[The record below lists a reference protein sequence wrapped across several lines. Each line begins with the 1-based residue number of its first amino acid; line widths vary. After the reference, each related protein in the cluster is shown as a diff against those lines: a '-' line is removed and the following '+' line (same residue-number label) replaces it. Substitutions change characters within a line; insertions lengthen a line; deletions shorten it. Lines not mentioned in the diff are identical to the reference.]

1 MLAGYGHLLR
11 AAERLQWDEATL
23 DLAPDAEAW
32 RRLARYNRTP
42 LQRLLAGFWVAENAV
57 AEHLEVFEEQA
68 DDPELRACFAAQ
80 ADDERR
86 HARFFGR
93 VAREVM
99 GIDPETEA
107 PALAGSGVIEL
118 FERRL
123 PAMARALSSGER
135 ELSEAVTLYHL
146 VLEGVVFHVGQAT
159 ALTLLDRAG
168 TLPATREG
176 VARVQGDER
185 WHVGLGVRCL
195 QDTGVDHQALERT
208 LADAAGAA
216 RAWETDAVDPGQIA
230 RVVEQHR
237 RRLGQARARVP
248 AAA

>member
-11 AAERLQWDEATL
+11 AAERLQWDEAAL

-42 LQRLLAGFWVAENAV
+42 LRRLLAGFWVAEHAV
-57 AEHLEVFEEQA
+57 AEHLEAFEEHAA
-68 DDPELRACFAAQ
+68 DPGLAACFAAQ
-80 ADDERR
+80 AEDERR

-107 PALAGSGVIEL
+107 AAQAGDGVREL
-118 FERRL
+118 FEQRL
-123 PAMARALSSGER
+123 PAMAEALSSGER

-159 ALTLLDRAG
+159 ALALLDRAG
-168 TLPATREG
+168 TLAATREG
-176 VARVQGDER
+176 VARVQADER

-195 QDTGVDHQALERT
+195 QDTGVDPSALERT
-208 LADAAGAA
+208 LAEAAGAA
-216 RAWETDAVDPGQIA
+216 KAWQTDAVDPRLVAQ
-230 RVVEQHR
+230 VVEQHR
-237 RRLGQARARVP
+237 RRLGEARARVP
-248 AAA
+248 VAA

>member
-11 AAERLQWDEATL
+11 AAERLQWDEAAL

-42 LQRLLAGFWVAENAV
+42 LQRLLAGFWVAEHAV
-57 AEHLEVFEEQA
+57 AEHLEAFEENA
-68 DDPELRACFAAQ
+68 DDPELAACFAAQ

-99 GIDPETEA
+99 GMDPETEA
-107 PALAGSGVIEL
+107 AAHAGQGVMEL

-135 ELSEAVTLYHL
+135 PLSEAVTLYHL

-168 TLPATREG
+168 TLAGTREG
-176 VARVQGDER
+176 VARVQADER

-195 QDTGVDHQALERT
+195 QDTGVDERMLDRT
-208 LADAAGAA
+208 LSEAAIAA

-230 RVVEQHR
+230 HVVEQHR
-237 RRLGQARARVP
+237 RRLGQARERVP

>member
-11 AAERLQWDEATL
+11 AAERLRWDEAAL

-42 LQRLLAGFWVAENAV
+42 LQRLLAGFWVAEHAV
-57 AEHLEVFEEQA
+57 ADHLQVFEEHA
-68 DDPELRACFAAQ
+68 GDPALRACFAAQ

-99 GIDPETEA
+99 GIDPEADA
-107 PALAGSGVIEL
+107 PALAARGVVEL
-118 FERRL
+118 FDRRL
-123 PAMARALSSGER
+123 PAMARQLSSGER
-135 ELSEAVTLYHL
+135 ELSEAVALYHL
-146 VLEGVVFHVGQAT
+146 VLEGVVFNVGQAT
-159 ALTLLDRAG
+159 ALALLDRAG
-168 TLPATREG
+168 TLDATREG
-176 VARVQGDER
+176 LARVQGDER

-195 QDTGVDHQALERT
+195 QDTGVDPRVLDRT
-208 LADAAGAA
+208 LTEAGVAA
-216 RAWETDAVDPGQIA
+216 RAWETDAVDPGQVA

-237 RRLGQARARVP
+237 RRLGQARTGAP
-248 AAA
+248 AVA

>member
-11 AAERLQWDEATL
+11 AAERLQWDEAAF

-42 LQRLLAGFWVAENAV
+42 LRRLLAGFWVAENAV
-57 AEHLEVFEEQA
+57 ADHLEAFEEHA

-99 GIDPETEA
+99 EIDPQTEA
-107 PALAGSGVIEL
+107 PALAGRGVLEL
-118 FERRL
+118 FEQRL

-135 ELSEAVTLYHL
+135 QLSEAVALYHL

-159 ALTLLDRAG
+159 ALALLDRAG
-168 TLPATREG
+168 TLNATREG
-176 VARVQGDER
+176 VARVQADER

-195 QDTGVDHQALERT
+195 QETGVDGRLLDRT
-208 LADAAGAA
+208 LAEAGSAA

-237 RRLGQARARVP
+237 RRLGQARAGVP
-248 AAA
+248 ATA